1 MWRREADPCREGRGC
16 VYSVDADFY
25 PLPLLS
31 GNTGKGPDYRL
42 SVSSQPIVYILKPC
56 WELGGVQA
64 QLKIPVCGVCSALP
78 SLLRS
83 RGEFSSVGESKT
95 KRDPPPPPPPPDF
108 LAPGS
113 SGADFPSLF
122 GFKTHKATSLP

>member
-1 MWRREADPCREGRGC
+1 M
-16 VYSVDADFY
+16 YSVDADFY

>member
-1 MWRREADPCREGRGC
+1 M
-16 VYSVDADFY
+16 YSVDADFY

-31 GNTGKGPDYRL
+31 RNTGKGSDYRL
-42 SVSSQPIVYILKPC
+42 SVSSQPVVYILKPC
-56 WELGGVQA
+56 WELGEVQA

-83 RGEFSSVGESKT
+83 RREFSSVEESKT
-95 KRDPPPPPPPPDF
+95 KRDPLHPHP
-108 LAPGS
+108 LTSVAPGS